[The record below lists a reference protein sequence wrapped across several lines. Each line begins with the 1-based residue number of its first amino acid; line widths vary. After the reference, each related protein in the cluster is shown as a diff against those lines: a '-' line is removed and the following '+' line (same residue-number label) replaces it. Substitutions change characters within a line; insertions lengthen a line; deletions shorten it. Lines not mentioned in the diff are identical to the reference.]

1 MIRILLIGCGGTMGK
16 MVAAAAADDPRFTV
30 EAGVDVAAPEG
41 TAFPVFASVTDCS
54 IPVDVAVDFSSASA
68 TDAVLAAC
76 VEKRLPLVL
85 ATTGLSESQIA
96 AVQKASEVIP
106 IVRSANMSLGINTL
120 SKIAQL
126 ITPVLSQA
134 GFDIEIVE
142 RHHRRK
148 LDAPSGTAILLADAI
163 NSAADGRYSYCYDR
177 SGRRQKRDPD
187 EIGISAVRGGTIVGD
202 HELIFAGDDE
212 VIEISHHAYSRG
224 VFAKGAL
231 TAAAFL
237 SGKQSGLFNM
247 RDVIDG

>member
-1 MIRILLIGCGGTMGK
+1 MIKILINGCGGAMGK
-16 MVAAAAADDPRFTV
+16 MIAAAAGEDERFEIAAGVDIAKPQGFDFPFFGSIRECDVPVDVVIDFSVAAAADEV
-30 EAGVDVAAPEG
+30 L
-41 TAFPVFASVTDCS
+41 
-54 IPVDVAVDFSSASA
+54 SAC
-68 TDAVLAAC
+68 T
-76 VEKRLPLVL
+76 EKKLPLVL
-85 ATTGLSESQIA
+85 ATTGLSESQLAHVEEA
-96 AVQKASEVIP
+96 AKVIP

-120 SKIAQL
+120 AKIAAL
-126 ITPVLSQA
+126 ITPVLSEA

-148 LDAPSGTAILLADAI
+148 LDAPSGTAILLADAV
-163 NSAADGRYSYCYDR
+163 NASVSGRYSYCFDR

-231 TAAAFL
+231 QAALFL
-237 SGKQSGLFNM
+237 AGKKPGLYGM
-247 RDVIDG
+247 SDVISG